1 MVALAPMTVG
11 AAQKGAVCRALEWV
25 EQLTPRGKVLLAVCL
40 VLPLALLATCEAPAV
55 PTLCPNTSLTATRS
69 TRYTGAQGHAQ
80 PAG

>member
-11 AAQKGAVCRALEWV
+11 AVQKGAVCRALEGV
-25 EQLTPRGKVLLAVCL
+25 QLTPRGKVLLAVCL
-40 VLPLALLATCEAPAV
+40 VLPLALLATCEAPAA
-55 PTLCPNTSLTATRS
+55 PTLCPNTSLTATWS